1 VGGWVKQLYDTLA
14 QLRDAKKQAADIAA
28 RASDNTSVK
37 AAAKIFTDKA
47 VAVEGDMTQLQGEAN
62 QDALNFPGR
71 LDNQLT
77 QLYVNI
83 IRSER
88 RLGTMV
94 NERYVDLKPQFTGI
108 MTRAATVLKNDVATF
123 NAAAGSVGSIVIK

>member
-1 VGGWVKQLYDTLA
+1 
-14 QLRDAKKQAADIAA
+14 
-28 RASDNTSVK
+28 
-37 AAAKIFTDKA
+37 
-47 VAVEGDMTQLQGEAN
+47 MTQLQGEAN

-77 QLYVNI
+77 QLYMNI

-94 NERYVDLKPQFTGI
+94 NERYVDLKPQFTNI
-108 MTRAATVLKNDVATF
+108 MTRATTVLKNDVATF
-123 NAAAGSVGSIVIK
+123 NAAANGVGAIVIR